1 LCLNVVFLLSHSI
14 FFPSF
19 PTPLKKMLLA
29 SCHGLSGSF
38 SAFLLGESPPYSSR
52 NGENSLPLSS
62 FLQAPVRISVP
73 FTRREVCGL
82 ERLIASLP
90 PSLPVSHPSVTH
102 EIWHTFIVITIEYLR
117 MARILFWFCQSVLER
132 GADR

>member
-1 LCLNVVFLLSHSI
+1 LCLNVVSLLSHSI

-52 NGENSLPLSS
+52 NGENSLPLNS
-62 FLQAPVRISVP
+62 FLQTPVRISVP
-73 FTRREVCGL
+73 FTRREACGP

-90 PSLPVSHPSVTH
+90 PSPPLGFSLLSHTRNMAYIYCNICRIPQNGQNIVFVLLVSFRT
-102 EIWHTFIVITIEYLR
+102 R
-117 MARILFWFCQSVLER
+117 C
-132 GADR
+132 